1 MSIDSRIVKKL
12 RVVAFPLDS
21 SLEGEYHIAD
31 HLNLCGKAIK
41 DLGFIPISDL
51 YVDKH
56 NPQAIKVACLKE
68 GVEPTDAE
76 TEILLKHG
84 IKAYS
89 YELIEPAL
97 RAASEGLQVEG
108 SLYFPKFQRDSV

>member
-1 MSIDSRIVKKL
+1 MTATIKKL
-12 RVVAFPLDS
+12 RVVAFPLDTN
-21 SLEGEYHIAD
+21 LEGEYRIAD

-68 GVEPTDAE
+68 GVEPTDQE
-76 TEILLKHG
+76 KIILLKHG

-97 RAASEGLQVEG
+97 RAASQGLQVEG
-108 SLYFPKFQRDSV
+108 SLYFPKSQMDSV